1 MSRSVEARLRRLE
14 QADKPGRQVVVV
26 QGWSKAQHERQL
38 AELAAA
44 GRIDRT
50 RDLIVCLR
58 LFGGDNDDPCDGPVS
73 PPKIYYAR

>member
-1 MSRSVEARLRRLE
+1 MSRSVEARLRKLE

-26 QGWSKAQHERQL
+26 QGWSDAQHERQL

-44 GRIDRT
+44 GRIDRA

-58 LFGGDNDDPCDGPVS
+58 LFGGDDDDPCDGPVS
-73 PPKIYYAR
+73 PPKISDAR

>member
-1 MSRSVEARLRRLE
+1 MTRSVEARLRKLE

-26 QGWSKAQHERQL
+26 QGWSDVQHERQL

-58 LFGGDNDDPCDGPVS
+58 LSGGDDDDPRDGPVS
-73 PPKIYYAR
+73 PPKISDAR